1 MIRNYLKIAI
11 RSMKKQWGY
20 SLINLAGLAMSMA
33 CVILIMLWVQDELS
47 YDRFHENRENLYIVG
62 GTMFFGDNNQHWSY
76 MPPALGPAMKTEYP
90 EVVNTARMYPF
101 NGLTM
106 TVNNEVFSE
115 RTWAADAGLLEMFS
129 FPLRL
134 GEAKAALSDPR
145 SIVIT
150 ESVAERYFGDS
161 NPLGQTIRVENQYDF
176 QITGVMADIPQNSTL
191 QFDILLPISFLAEL
205 NGPRSI
211 TIWDNYSFRTFVQ
224 LAEGSSPGL
233 LNEKIKDR
241 ITRENDRKFCEPFL
255 RRLTSLRL
263 YWLGY
268 GDGTIQEVRIFIMI
282 AAFVLFIACVNFMNL
297 TTARS
302 GKRSREIGLRKVVG
316 AGRKNL
322 VGQFYGE
329 SLLLSL
335 FAFIVSLII
344 VLLLLPT
351 FSTLAGKQLRFNFIE
366 NPALIPV
373 LIGIALLTGLAAGS
387 YPALFMASFR
397 PSSILKGSFKGGAK
411 SAAFRKVLVVIQ
423 FALSISLMVGMNV
436 VTRQLHYVQN
446 RDLGFSRDQLVY
458 VPLRPNFRD
467 NWEPLK
473 QAMLENPHILHA
485 SMTSYMPT
493 NIRQNSIGWKWPGKD
508 PEVDPLVTRL
518 HTDFD
523 VLNTFEMEMIQ
534 GSFFSKQRNYATTTA
549 GKNIVINETFAEL
562 LGMDDPIGAEVSYWD
577 NKLTVIGVVKD
588 FHFTSLYNR
597 IAPLAICYNPD
608 RYHYLSIKITGDQ
621 IPNTMQQ
628 VERIYKQFSG
638 GYPFEYHFLDEDY
651 EGLYRSAQNIGS
663 LIRSFTM
670 LAIFI
675 SCLGLFGLA
684 AFMAEQRTKE
694 IGVRKVLGASVS
706 SIIMLLS
713 KDFIKW
719 VLLAN
724 IIAWPLAYFF
734 MRSWLQTFAYHI
746 RLGFDSFILAAG
758 MAVMIAVLT
767 VSFQALRAA
776 QANPGTALKY
786 E

>member
-1 MIRNYLKIAI
+1 MIKNYLKIAL
-11 RSMKKQWGY
+11 RSIKKQWGY
-20 SLINLAGLAMSMA
+20 SLINLAGLALSMA

-47 YDRFHENRENLYIVG
+47 YDRFNKNSDNLYIVG

-90 EVVNTARMYPF
+90 EVVNTARMYSF
-101 NGLTM
+101 SGLTM

-134 GEAKAALSDPR
+134 GDAKAALSDSR
-145 SIVIT
+145 SIVIS

-176 QITGVMADIPQNSTL
+176 QITGVLIDIPQNSTL
-191 QFDILLPISFLAEL
+191 QFDVLLPFSFLAEL
-205 NGPRSI
+205 NGPGSL
-211 TIWDNYSFRTFVQ
+211 TIWDNYSYRTFVQ
-224 LAEGSSPGL
+224 LAEGSSPDL
-233 LNEKIKDR
+233 LNAKIKNR
-241 ITRENDRKFCEPFL
+241 ITRENDRRFCEPFL
-255 RRLTSLRL
+255 RPLTSLRL
-263 YWLGY
+263 HWLGY
-268 GDGTIQEVRIFIMI
+268 GGGTIQQVRIFIMI

-322 VGQFYGE
+322 IGQFYGE
-329 SLLLSL
+329 CLLLSF
-335 FAFIVSLII
+335 FAFIASLII
-344 VLLLLPT
+344 VYALLPV
-351 FSTLAGKQLRFNFIE
+351 FSTLAGKNFSLNVLD
-366 NPALIPV
+366 NPVIILI
-373 LIGIALLTGLAAGS
+373 LIGIALLTGLVAGS
-387 YPALFMASFR
+387 YPALFMASFK
-397 PSSILKGSFKGGAK
+397 PSSILRDTFKGGSK
-411 SAAFRKVLVVIQ
+411 SASFRKVLVVIQ

-436 VTRQLHYVQN
+436 VSKQLHYIQN
-446 RDLGFSRDQLVY
+446 KDLGFNRNQLVY
-458 VPLRPNFRD
+458 LPLKKEFKH

-473 QAMLENPHILHA
+473 QALLEDPDIRHA
-485 SMTSYMPT
+485 AMTSYLPT
-493 NIRQNSIGWKWPGKD
+493 QIRQNSIGWKWPGKD

-518 HTDFD
+518 YTDFD

-534 GSFFSKQRNYATTTA
+534 GSFFSKQKNYATTTA

-562 LGMDDPIGAEVSYWD
+562 LGMDDPIGAELTWW
-577 NKLTVIGVVKD
+577 NTPFTVIGVVKD
-588 FHFTSLYNR
+588 FHFTSLYNE

-608 RYHYLSIKITGDQ
+608 RYHYLSIKITGKQ
-621 IPNTMQQ
+621 ISGTMQQ
-628 VERIYKQFSG
+628 VERTYKQFSG

-651 EGLYRSAQNIGS
+651 EDLYRSAQNIGS
-663 LIRSFTM
+663 LIRSFTI

-684 AFMAEQRTKE
+684 AFMAEQRTRE

-706 SIIMLLS
+706 GIVMLLS
-713 KDFIKW
+713 KDFVRW

-734 MRSWLQTFAYHI
+734 MKNWLQSFAYHI
-746 RLGFDSFILAAG
+746 SLGFDSFILAAG
-758 MAVMIAVLT
+758 MAVTIALLT
-767 VSFQALRAA
+767 VSLQALRAA
-776 QANPGTALKY
+776 QTNPGRALKH